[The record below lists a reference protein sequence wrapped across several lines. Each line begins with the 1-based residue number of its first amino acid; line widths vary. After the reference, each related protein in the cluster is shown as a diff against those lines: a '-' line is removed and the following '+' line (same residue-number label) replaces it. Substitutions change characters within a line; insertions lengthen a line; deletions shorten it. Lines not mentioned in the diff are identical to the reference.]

1 MREGGTMKDPEIDR
15 ILSAGDE
22 IVPSS
27 GFAASVM
34 EAVHREA
41 SAPAPIP
48 FPWKR
53 ALPCIVLAGVAL
65 AVVVVVGIIE
75 LVQFSRGKL
84 SFSGTSIS
92 SSLPW
97 LAWQGPVAS
106 MVGWTVLALVAAFV
120 SVKISMRLA
129 AGNA

>member
-1 MREGGTMKDPEIDR
+1 MKDPEIDR
-15 ILSAGDE
+15 ILSTGEE
-22 IVPSS
+22 ILPSS

-34 EAVHREA
+34 EAVHAEA
-41 SAPAPIP
+41 SAPPPIP

-53 ALPCIVLAGVAL
+53 ALPCILLATFAL
-65 AVVVVVGIIE
+65 ALVVVVGIIE

-106 MVGWTVLALVAAFV
+106 MIAWTVFALVAAFV

-129 AGNA
+129 AGKA